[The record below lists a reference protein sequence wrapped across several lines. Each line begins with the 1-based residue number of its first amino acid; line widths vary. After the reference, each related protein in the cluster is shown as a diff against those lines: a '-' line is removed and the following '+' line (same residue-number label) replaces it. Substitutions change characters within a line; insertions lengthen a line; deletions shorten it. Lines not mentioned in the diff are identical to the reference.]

1 MLFFFHIHREN
12 LLLSHKVFKE
22 HKYKTLWKSNNF
34 KYLLDSNQEMVT
46 AAMKL
51 KDAYSL
57 EGKLRPT

>member
-57 EGKLRPT
+57 